1 MPYFMLGFRT
11 ISHIVV
17 QSLIALIFFVLGKE
31 NAWNISEG
39 WWFVSGFVT
48 NIITLYLLIALNKK
62 EGQNFFNVLKF
73 AKKGWWKDLLLS
85 FGTILIA
92 IPIFFLSGNFVSDL
106 LFGKDIANEFLFRP
120 IPIVVVYIGLLWGLT
135 QGLVEGPTYW
145 VYSFPKISKRL
156 SSPIKAWLIC
166 SMAISVQHIAVPFIL
181 DHNYVVWRIGSY
193 FLMSALIGFAMIKRR
208 SLIPYL
214 MIIQS
219 LMDCMMVIGILSK

>member
-1 MPYFMLGFRT
+1 MGKKIHEVMPYFMLGFRT

-92 IPIFFLSGNFVSDL
+92 IPIFFLSLIFAKKL
-106 LFGKDIANEFLFRP
+106 AQ
-120 IPIVVVYIGLLWGLT
+120 YLT
-135 QGLVEGPTYW
+135 SG
-145 VYSFPKISKRL
+145 
-156 SSPIKAWLIC
+156 
-166 SMAISVQHIAVPFIL
+166 
-181 DHNYVVWRIGSY
+181 
-193 FLMSALIGFAMIKRR
+193 
-208 SLIPYL
+208 
-214 MIIQS
+214 
-219 LMDCMMVIGILSK
+219 